1 MSLVTPGRADPR
13 PLNERLL
20 ALFANDPE
28 AMEDPYSVLSELRD
42 TTGVYGLGAMT
53 LITRYEAVRDASRD
67 TARLSSQTFS
77 GSRAEEAL
85 ARMDD
90 RQREAYRIV
99 AEFEAKY
106 VSRSDGQ
113 QHARLR
119 RVMQRAFVPRRMAEL
134 EPRVQAITDRLLDEL
149 AAAYEPDLVEL
160 AWRLPLLVV
169 GELLEVPAQDIDRIH
184 AWSSAIGRN
193 RRGVDPDALMG
204 ALDAISEFRVYVDE
218 MIARHRESP
227 RESDL
232 VAQLLDA
239 RHGDRLSADEL
250 TAMFVILLFAG
261 HETTTGLIANGMV
274 TLLRHPEQWR
284 ALTED
289 PSLAGPATEEL
300 LRFVSP
306 VQWTWRVASTDY
318 ECDGEVLPAGTT
330 VGLMLAAANR
340 DPAVFADPEA
350 LDLRRADAGRHLAFG
365 LGPHFCIGN
374 ALARL
379 EGEVVFRGLAERFPE
394 LALTPEPVRWRGNA
408 MMRQVASLPVSL

>member
-1 MSLVTPGRADPR
+1 MSVASARPADRR
-13 PLNERLL
+13 PLRERML
-20 ALFANDPE
+20 ALLANDPG
-28 AMEDPYSVLSELRD
+28 AMADPYPVLSELRE
-42 TTGVYGLGAMT
+42 TACVYPLGAMT
-53 LITRYEAVRDASRD
+53 LITRYDAVRDASRD
-67 TARLSSQTFS
+67 IGRLSSRTFT

-85 ARMDD
+85 ARMND

-99 AEFEAKY
+99 SDFESRY
-106 VSRSDGQ
+106 VSRSDGE

-134 EPRVQAITDRLLDEL
+134 APRVQTIADRLLDEL
-149 AAAYEPDLVEL
+149 AASPEPDLVDL

-169 GELLEVPAQDIDRIH
+169 GELLEVPAQDVDLIH
-184 AWSSAIGRN
+184 GWSSAIGRN
-193 RRGVDPDALMG
+193 RRGVDPDALLG
-204 ALDAISEFRVYVDE
+204 ALDAIAEFRAYVE
-218 MIARHRESP
+218 AMIARHRASP

-239 RHGDRLSADEL
+239 REGDRLSADEL

-274 TLLRHPEQWR
+274 TLLRHPDQWR

-289 PSLAGPATEEL
+289 PDLAGPATEEL

-306 VQWTWRVASTDY
+306 VQWTWRVATADY
-318 ECDGEVLPAGTT
+318 DCDGTVLPAGSTIA
-330 VGLMLAAANR
+330 LMLAAANR
-340 DPAVFADPEA
+340 DPAAFAEPET
-350 LDLRRADAGRHLAFG
+350 LDLGRTDASRHLAFG

-379 EGEVVFRGLAERFPE
+379 EGEVVVRGLAQRFPE
-394 LALTPEPVRWRGNA
+394 MTLTPAPVHWRGNA
-408 MMRQVASLPVSL
+408 MLRQVTSLPVSL